1 MVTDKPAASLHRRAI
16 EKAPP
21 AESGAKFATLEFA
34 GERQTTTKRRAAK
47 LFLCQRMLP
56 GEGPGP
62 TPVPG
67 ELILFWPVL
76 PGG

>member
-1 MVTDKPAASLHRRAI
+1 MSRLPLTAEHREWGMMLSLPRSALHGVIFGEMAANRAY
-16 EKAPP
+16 
-21 AESGAKFATLEFA
+21 
-34 GERQTTTKRRAAK
+34 R
-47 LFLCQRMLP
+47 CP
-56 GEGPGP
+56 GEPLVPLVPVPVLPGP